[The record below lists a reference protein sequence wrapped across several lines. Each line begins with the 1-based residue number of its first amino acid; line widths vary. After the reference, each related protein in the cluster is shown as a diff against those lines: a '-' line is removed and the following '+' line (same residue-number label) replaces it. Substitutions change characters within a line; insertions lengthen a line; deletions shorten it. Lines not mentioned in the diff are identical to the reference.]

1 MMIKR
6 AEQAMQV
13 GGRAACRRLRLRLRL
28 CSAVTSGQT
37 HRDAVVE
44 AVADVQRAAFDDA
57 AHGVA

>member
-13 GGRAACRRLRLRLRL
+13 GGRAACRRLPLRL